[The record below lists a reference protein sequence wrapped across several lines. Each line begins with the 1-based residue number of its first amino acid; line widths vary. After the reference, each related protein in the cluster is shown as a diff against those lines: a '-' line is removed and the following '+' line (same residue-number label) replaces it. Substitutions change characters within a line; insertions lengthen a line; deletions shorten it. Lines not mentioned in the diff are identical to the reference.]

1 MTALTITRA
10 HFKDQ
15 MLQHLRAP
23 GYLIPTLAM
32 PAMFFFLFQGGG
44 ESTVGNTFTMASYM
58 MWAIL
63 AVAFFQF
70 GVGIASERSTPW
82 EGFLRTLPLPPLLRL
97 AGRLLAAMFFAVVAA
112 AIVVGV
118 SYLTTPISMAAD
130 RWLPLAAALLAGGA
144 TLAFAGI
151 AVLAGKRIRF
161 GYFLIMVTSITFF
174 NLLTPVGEVLLKA
187 GPLVVTRGA
196 LRQGLMKG
204 FAIPGLVFISLFA
217 VRPDLQL
224 PGRLGGLIAR
234 LFFYFEQLLDGRK
247 RIRLRRFV
255 DSVDELLMELLQ
267 SGPATDV
274 ASSPAVRTT
283 RLGYLFVSI
292 LATSSI
298 AVVVLFGAF

>member
-112 AIVVGV
+112 AIVVVV

-144 TLAFAGI
+144 TMAFAGI
-151 AVLAGKRIRF
+151 AIGYWFSPKAAQPVATMAWLLLA
-161 GYFLIMVTSITFF
+161 Y
-174 NLLTPVGEVLLKA
+174 
-187 GPLVVTRGA
+187 
-196 LRQGLMKG
+196 
-204 FAIPGLVFISLFA
+204 
-217 VRPDLQL
+217 
-224 PGRLGGLIAR
+224 LGGLWAAPSNLPVWTENIAPYLPTR
-234 LFFYFEQLLDGRK
+234 LWGN
-247 RIRLRRFV
+247 I
-255 DSVDELLMELLQ
+255 
-267 SGPATDV
+267 TW
-274 ASSPAVRTT
+274 PAVLGDTT
-283 RLGYLFVSI
+283 TVTTSL
-292 LATSSI
+292 TSS
-298 AVVVLFGAF
+298 ASLTDWLGLAGYAVLFATLAVWGYQRDEGTKYA

>member
-1 MTALTITRA
+1 MAHRKRPNRLSSHVSPIHLFLTGIVVIA
-10 HFKDQ
+10 C
-15 MLQHLRAP
+15 
-23 GYLIPTLAM
+23 
-32 PAMFFFLFQGGG
+32 FLFQQ
-44 ESTVGNTFTMASYM
+44 N
-58 MWAIL
+58 L
-63 AVAFFQF
+63 
-70 GVGIASERSTPW
+70 
-82 EGFLRTLPLPPLLRL
+82 
-97 AGRLLAAMFFAVVAA
+97 
-112 AIVVGV
+112 IVR
-118 SYLTTPISMAAD
+118 ISQV
-130 RWLPLAAALLAGGA
+130 
-144 TLAFAGI
+144 LAFAGI

-217 VRPDLQL
+217 VRSDLQL

-234 LFFYFEQLLDGRK
+234 LFFYFEQLLDGQK
-247 RIRLRRFV
+247 QIRLRRFV

-274 ASSPAVRTT
+274 ASSPAVRTS